1 MFSFK
6 KKDERLWKN
15 NKNNA
20 MCKGEKTHTQ

>member
-6 KKDERLWKN
+6 KEDERLWKN

-20 MCKGEKTHTQ
+20 ICKGEKKHTQ